1 MRIAGHSILNRS
13 CAGLLLLL
21 FAFSITPRKTLHDL
35 FVSHTDGT
43 PVDFKNGDAQ
53 LSTAGFYC
61 DTQSLV
67 AESAFTATDGIVVAA
82 PAAVYSQPATV
93 HLYLVHR
100 VTYFFFSLRGPP
112 SFS

>member
-1 MRIAGHSILNRS
+1 
-13 CAGLLLLL
+13 LL

-43 PVDFKNGDAQ
+43 PVGVKNGEAQ

-67 AESAFTATDGIVVAA
+67 AESAFTATHGFAVVT
-82 PAAVYSQPATV
+82 PFVVFSQPSTV
-93 HLYLVHR
+93 HLYQVHR
-100 VTYFFFSLRGPP
+100 LTHFFFSLRGPP